1 MSNITKENAA
11 KIFGNGEA
19 KKFFTKG
26 GTKTLASNAE
36 RNFDAK
42 EAANILSK
50 AEKEI
55 GGYVLE
61 INTAEGAHY
70 ELRYSTNGEFISQSV
85 D

>member
-42 EAANILSK
+42 EATNILSE

-55 GGYVLE
+55 AV
-61 INTAEGAHY
+61 NTAIREAAAKT
-70 ELRYSTNGEFISQSV
+70 R
-85 D
+85 

>member
-26 GTKTLASNAE
+26 GTKTLASNVE

-55 GGYVLE
+55 AV
-61 INTAEGAHY
+61 NTAMREAAAKTH
-70 ELRYSTNGEFISQSV
+70 
-85 D
+85 

>member
-1 MSNITKENAA
+1 MSNKVMSNITKENAA
-11 KIFGNGEA
+11 KIFRET

-26 GTKTLASNAE
+26 ETKILASNVE

-55 GGYVLE
+55 A
-61 INTAEGAHY
+61 IKTAMREAAAKTH
-70 ELRYSTNGEFISQSV
+70 
-85 D
+85 

>member
-55 GGYVLE
+55 AV
-61 INTAEGAHY
+61 NTAMREATAKTH
-70 ELRYSTNGEFISQSV
+70 
-85 D
+85 